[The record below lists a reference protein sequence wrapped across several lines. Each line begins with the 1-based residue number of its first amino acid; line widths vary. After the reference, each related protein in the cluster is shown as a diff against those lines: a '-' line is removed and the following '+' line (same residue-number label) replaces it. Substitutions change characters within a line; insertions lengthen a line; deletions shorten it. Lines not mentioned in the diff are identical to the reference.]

1 MIVMAEQPPMPKITV
16 KSALNLAVIGGIVS
30 LVVGGPAGILCFFL
44 DILRKVL
51 KLSWRLAIFGL
62 VFQLVISKVMGK
74 LGKMA
79 FRIMMAGGPI
89 KAFQSFFFG
98 GLANIFGSLGSFFA
112 GRGAL
117 NRLGNFFGALAR
129 GCDDRCPSAGLG
141 QMDNGFMDAFSG
153 GGNPFGGGGGNPL
166 EALGA
171 MGGGAGG
178 DPFGVAGNAF
188 DGDGGLF
195 GGGSLTA
202 DPFGVSNPFA
212 DGPPPPPSPPPPP
225 FEPAPGVKI
234 SVRKP
239 GGAPAPAP
247 KAAPMPPPPS
257 AGGAPPP
264 SVDKGWGGMGAPPRK
279 GADGEDGQ
287 GDD

>member
-1 MIVMAEQPPMPKITV
+1 MSKGSSPFVQIAIYGGLAVAVI
-16 KSALNLAVIGGIVS
+16 ALAVIGGIVS

-141 QMDNGFMDAFSG
+141 QMDARHAAKGAAEPGMLVAKIG
-153 GGNPFGGGGGNPL
+153 GPAYRIGL
-166 EALGA
+166 
-171 MGGGAGG
+171 GGGAASSRVEGKK
-178 DPFGVAGNAF
+178 P
-188 DGDGGLF
+188 
-195 GGGSLTA
+195 A
-202 DPFGVSNPFA
+202 DDA
-212 DGPPPPPSPPPPP
+212 
-225 FEPAPGVKI
+225 AA
-234 SVRKP
+234 KP
-239 GGAPAPAP
+239 GGMMDESSLDSYARPTGDGRSPGVVG
-247 KAAPMPPPPS
+247 KD
-257 AGGAPPP
+257 GAMD
-264 SVDKGWGGMGAPPRK
+264 VM
-279 GADGEDGQ
+279 
-287 GDD
+287 